1 MNSTQLKCDIK
12 DINLAEQGKNNIEWA
27 LKDMPV
33 LKKIKERLPDSIIL
47 KNDPNYKQGI
57 PDLVIFYKDG
67 WACLECK
74 KSSKSSH
81 RPNQDYYVNK
91 MDQMSFSSFIYPENK
106 EEVLDSLYSYFMD

>member
-1 MNSTQLKCDIK
+1 MLENKFQSYLI
-12 DINLAEQGKNNIEWA
+12 
-27 LKDMPV
+27 
-33 LKKIKERLPDSIIL
+33 KKIEERLPDSIIL

-74 KSSKSSH
+74 KSAKSSH

-91 MDQMSFSSFIYPENK
+91 MDSMSFARFISPENCDA
-106 EEVLDSLYSYFMD
+106 VLDELVEYFK

>member
-1 MNSTQLKCDIK
+1 MLENKFQSYLI
-12 DINLAEQGKNNIEWA
+12 
-27 LKDMPV
+27 
-33 LKKIKERLPDSIIL
+33 KKIKERLPDSIIL

-91 MDQMSFSSFIYPENK
+91 MDSMSFARFISPENCD
-106 EEVLDSLYSYFMD
+106 EILDELVEYFK

>member
-1 MNSTQLKCDIK
+1 MLENKFQSYLI
-12 DINLAEQGKNNIEWA
+12 
-27 LKDMPV
+27 
-33 LKKIKERLPDSIIL
+33 KKIEERLPDSIIL

-91 MDQMSFSSFIYPENK
+91 MDSMSFARFISPENCD
-106 EEVLDSLYSYFMD
+106 EVLEELVEYFK